1 MSNNHLRNLPV
12 PFLSQ
17 RQNDYLWYKRDKD
30 NFVIANQTPVSMD
43 CRTCNITSVMM
54 VMKYL
59 GLTGIERTVNNVTFT
74 TPSTPKEFLTKYFNH
89 EYDSLFTVKPT
100 YGVDC
105 LEDWNNLKK
114 IASDIFGANCTYDNP
129 DSKTISL
136 KNVKDEVAAG

>member
-74 TPSTPKEFLTKYFNH
+74 TPS
-89 EYDSLFTVKPT
+89 
-100 YGVDC
+100 
-105 LEDWNNLKK
+105 LKSGK
-114 IASDIFGANCTYDNP
+114 MRGKFP
-129 DSKTISL
+129 QKQFFQ
-136 KNVKDEVAAG
+136 

>member
-74 TPSTPKEFLTKYFNH
+74 LP
-89 EYDSLFTVKPT
+89 
-100 YGVDC
+100 
-105 LEDWNNLKK
+105 
-114 IASDIFGANCTYDNP
+114 
-129 DSKTISL
+129 SL
-136 KNVKDEVAAG
+136 KSGKMRGKFPQKQFFQ